1 MSAQVTQPLENA
13 FIYKNLL
20 FFINNQSLHNE
31 AMSTYLNTTFGYLPK
46 ENDGRTTV
54 VNGKEL
60 YYLGLTDTVFVFY
73 SIDGKYIE
81 STISLLNTLS
91 EYIALIIKKRYTT
104 PVLANFISIKLC
116 CYLPSDKS
124 VPFGFVKH
132 SDNNS
137 ADLFGVPLLSSNLT
151 LYTKTFEF
159 NEQYELKT
167 ITFQHLVDYSDI
179 IQKFVQK
186 NVSTI
191 QPSIQPSI
199 QHSMQPSIQPSIQ
212 HSMQPS
218 IQPSIFT
225 SNPMQ
230 ISASALSSTHA
241 QPSSTFT
248 SLPSGQQ
255 TFIGFQTPYSQYQYG
270 KR

>member
-1 MSAQVTQPLENA
+1 MSAQVNQPLENA

-20 FFINNQSLHNE
+20 FFINNQTLHNE
-31 AMSTYLNTTFGYLPK
+31 AMSTYLNTTFNYLPK

-60 YYLGLTDTVFVFY
+60 YYLGLTDTVFIFY

-81 STISLLNTLS
+81 STVSLLNTLS
-91 EYIALIIKKRYTT
+91 EYIAVIIKKRYPT
-104 PVLANFISIKLC
+104 PSLANFISIKLC

-124 VPFGFVKH
+124 VPFGFVKQ

-137 ADLFGVPLLSSNLT
+137 TDLFGVPLLSSNLT

-167 ITFQHLVDYSDI
+167 LTFQHLADYSDM

-186 NVSTI
+186 NVQQ
-191 QPSIQPSI
+191 QPVPAP
-199 QHSMQPSIQPSIQ
+199 MPAP
-212 HSMQPS
+212 M
-218 IQPSIFT
+218 
-225 SNPMQ
+225 PMQ
-230 ISASALSSTHA
+230 IQPVTPAPTPF
-241 QPSSTFT
+241 PSSNY
-248 SLPSGQQ
+248 
-255 TFIGFQTPYSQYQYG
+255 IGFQNPFSQYQFN

>member
-1 MSAQVTQPLENA
+1 
-13 FIYKNLL
+13 
-20 FFINNQSLHNE
+20 
-31 AMSTYLNTTFGYLPK
+31 MSTYLNTTFGYLPK

-186 NVSTI
+186 NVSTM
-191 QPSIQPSI
+191 QPSIQP
-199 QHSMQPSIQPSIQ
+199 SMQPSIQPSIQ
-212 HSMQPS
+212 PSM
-218 IQPSIFT
+218 QPSIFT

>member
-91 EYIALIIKKRYTT
+91 EYITLIIKKRYVT
-104 PVLANFISIKLC
+104 PALANFISIKLC
-116 CYLPSDKS
+116 CYLPSDKN

-137 ADLFGVPLLSSNLT
+137 TDLFGVPLLSSNLT

-167 ITFQHLVDYSDI
+167 ITFQHLVDYSDM
-179 IQKFVQK
+179 IQKFVK
-186 NVSTI
+186 NVSA
-191 QPSIQPSI
+191 
-199 QHSMQPSIQPSIQ
+199 
-212 HSMQPS
+212 
-218 IQPSIFT
+218 
-225 SNPMQ
+225 
-230 ISASALSSTHA
+230 SASASVVPMQT
-241 QPSSTFT
+241 TFT
-248 SLPSGQQ
+248 QPQAVPTSTLTS
-255 TFIGFQTPYSQYQYG
+255 FSSNYIGFQNPYQSN